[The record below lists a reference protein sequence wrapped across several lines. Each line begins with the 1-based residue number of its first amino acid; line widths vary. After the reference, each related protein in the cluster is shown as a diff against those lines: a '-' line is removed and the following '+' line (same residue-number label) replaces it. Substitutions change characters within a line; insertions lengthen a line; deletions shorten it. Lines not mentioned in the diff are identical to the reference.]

1 MKTGYKKIALG
12 IMVGVMSLSAAACGT
27 DKTAQTGKTSE
38 NVQSSEEELVTVN
51 VAYMPDYGSL
61 SGIIAADALGYFEE
75 EGIKLNLV
83 QFTEGPT
90 IINAMESGSID
101 VGYIGQ
107 GAHKLCI
114 NGKADI
120 FAMAHLDYGDA
131 VIGNKEKG
139 TDSLEDLKGKKVAY
153 SSGTSSE
160 DILVKG
166 LEKVGL
172 TMEDITPVDM
182 DASSLVT
189 AMLSGSVDAAS
200 AWAPNT
206 TQILK
211 ELGDNGVTLCDNKTF
226 LADTVSLASWV
237 CMPDY
242 AKENRDLL
250 VRFTRALYKGND
262 YRADHSHDDEVCG
275 WISEK
280 VKLEKE
286 TLLKQVET
294 AEWTTSS
301 FVRDETETLKS
312 YYQIQQDTF
321 VEKGDCEKT
330 PLEDYL
336 LLDIMTEACK

>member
-1 MKTGYKKIALG
+1 
-12 IMVGVMSLSAAACGT
+12 
-27 DKTAQTGKTSE
+27 
-38 NVQSSEEELVTVN
+38 
-51 VAYMPDYGSL
+51 
-61 SGIIAADALGYFEE
+61 
-75 EGIKLNLV
+75 
-83 QFTEGPT
+83 
-90 IINAMESGSID
+90 
-101 VGYIGQ
+101 
-107 GAHKLCI
+107 
-114 NGKADI
+114 
-120 FAMAHLDYGDA
+120 MAHLDYGDA

-139 TDSLEDLKGKKVAY
+139 VDSLEDLKGKKVAY

-160 DILVKG
+160 DILKKG
-166 LEKVGL
+166 LEKAGL
-172 TMEDITPVDM
+172 TMDDVTPVDM
-182 DASSLVT
+182 DAANLVT

-211 ELGDNGVTLCDNKTF
+211 ELGENGVTLCDNKTF

-242 AKENRDLL
+242 AVQNKDLL

-275 WISEK
+275 WIADE
-280 VKLEKE
+280 VKLEKDI
-286 TLLKQVET
+286 LLEQVET